1 MVKPF
6 QQKGPRSLGGLT
18 DLCGERL
25 MTRSENLDSA
35 PNRRGREARE
45 KELHKTSD
53 HGISM
58 TSPYIK
64 KNQVHDQPHPRD
76 PSKKA
81 QGCPATLLPPS
92 RRSMTHS
99 KNLGSTPTSP
109 NPVRQ
114 PGGSLWPHK
123 EPQQLRKEDSLSFYS
138 CFMITKRCVIDPH
151 IRNVK
156 LLPPHPGGGVTEKT
170 LRG

>member
-53 HGISM
+53 HGI
-58 TSPYIK
+58 
-64 KNQVHDQPHPRD
+64 V
-76 PSKKA
+76 
-81 QGCPATLLPPS
+81 
-92 RRSMTHS
+92 
-99 KNLGSTPTSP
+99 
-109 NPVRQ
+109 
-114 PGGSLWPHK
+114 
-123 EPQQLRKEDSLSFYS
+123 
-138 CFMITKRCVIDPH
+138 
-151 IRNVK
+151 
-156 LLPPHPGGGVTEKT
+156 
-170 LRG
+170 